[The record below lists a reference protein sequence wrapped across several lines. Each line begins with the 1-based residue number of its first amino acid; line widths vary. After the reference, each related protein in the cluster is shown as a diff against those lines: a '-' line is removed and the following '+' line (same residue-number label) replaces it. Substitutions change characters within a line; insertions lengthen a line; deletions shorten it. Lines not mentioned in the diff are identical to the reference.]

1 MKTTKTILVVLVL
14 AIAPVLFFTAGNGI
28 LDSSKEDHSIQGRET
43 TNLTENRDEDRGEKN
58 RSNRQNNT
66 SETLN
71 DDPST
76 EIDLLKEE
84 RIKPVKQEKTA
95 QKALDSFMENSSEA
109 AKKFIH
115 PGTSSVFILE
125 STDSKILTFVQ
136 TSEEKTKINLTV
148 EGLDGEAIRGKR
160 FISQRS
166 GEDSFDISVNLTASE
181 IEVIGFRL
189 NDSVNVKLE
198 QELPDSM
205 KWQLISGPVKNL
217 KVVKLDDERPLT
229 IRPD

>member
-1 MKTTKTILVVLVL
+1 MKTNKTILVVLVL
-14 AIAPVLFFTAGNGI
+14 AVAPVLFFTANDGV
-28 LDSSKEDHSIQGRET
+28 LDSSKEDHSIQGKET
-43 TNLTENRDEDRGEKN
+43 TNLTENKNESGGEKN
-58 RSNRQNNT
+58 RSNKQNNT
-66 SETLN
+66 SEPLN

-76 EIDLLKEE
+76 EIDLLKQE
-84 RIKPVKQEKTA
+84 RIKPVKQQKTG
-95 QKALDSFMENSSEA
+95 QKALESFMENSSEA

-115 PGTSSVFILE
+115 PDTSSVFILE

-136 TSEEKTKINLTV
+136 TSEGKTGTNMTV
-148 EGLDGEAIRGKR
+148 EGLNGEAIRGKR

-166 GEDSFDISVNLTASE
+166 EKDSFDVSVNLTASE
-181 IEVIGFRL
+181 IEVIAFRL

-205 KWQLISGPVKNL
+205 NWQLISGPVENL
-217 KVVKLDDERPLT
+217 KVVELDDERPLT

>member
-1 MKTTKTILVVLVL
+1 MKTNKTILVVLVL
-14 AIAPVLFFTAGNGI
+14 AVAPVLFFTANDGV
-28 LDSSKEDHSIQGRET
+28 LDSSKDDHSIQGKET
-43 TNLTENRDEDRGEKN
+43 TNLTENKDENGGEKN
-58 RSNRQNNT
+58 RSNKQNNT
-66 SETLN
+66 SEALN

-84 RIKPVKQEKTA
+84 RIKPVKQEKTG

-109 AKKFIH
+109 AKEFIH
-115 PGTSSVFILE
+115 PDTSSVFILE

-136 TSEEKTKINLTV
+136 TSEGKTRTNLTV

-166 GEDSFDISVNLTASE
+166 EEDSFDVSVNLTASE
-181 IEVIGFRL
+181 IEVIAFRL

-198 QELPDSM
+198 QELPNSM
-205 KWQLISGPVKNL
+205 NWQLISGPVENL
-217 KVVKLDDERPLT
+217 KVVELDDKRPLT